1 MKKYIL
7 AFSLFVVISIN
18 AQTSPEVE
26 LEVKKMKQALAY
38 GDQEVAV
45 SKMYNIIA
53 IQGPESTYKDSLAYL
68 YFSNRKFL
76 SCFLVINEILD
87 RNPDKIELLEMG
99 AISLESVGAKEKA
112 VEEYQK
118 LLAKS
123 NKSFHA
129 YKLAGLQLEIKKFD
143 DAFVSIKKA
152 DQLPTDD
159 LVTISFRVNPT
170 YTQDISLKAS
180 IAYLEGIIA
189 ETLKK
194 GTEAKVAFE
203 RAIKLFP
210 DFVLAKSRLDALND

>member
-1 MKKYIL
+1 MKKIIL

-18 AQTSPEVE
+18 AQTSAEVE
-26 LEVKKMKQALAY
+26 LEVKKMKQALVY
-38 GDQEVAV
+38 GDQDVAV

-68 YFSNRKFL
+68 YFSNRKYF
-76 SCFLVINEILD
+76 SCFLVTKEILD

-118 LLAKS
+118 LLTKS

-129 YKLAGLQLEIKKFD
+129 YKLAGLQLEINKLD
-143 DAFVSIKKA
+143 DAYTAIKKA

-159 LVTISFRVNPT
+159 SVTISFRVNPT
-170 YTQDISLKAS
+170 YTQDVSLKAS

-189 ETLKK
+189 EALKK
-194 GTEAKVAFE
+194 DAEAKVAFE

-210 DFVLAKSRLDALND
+210 DFVLAKSRLDAMND